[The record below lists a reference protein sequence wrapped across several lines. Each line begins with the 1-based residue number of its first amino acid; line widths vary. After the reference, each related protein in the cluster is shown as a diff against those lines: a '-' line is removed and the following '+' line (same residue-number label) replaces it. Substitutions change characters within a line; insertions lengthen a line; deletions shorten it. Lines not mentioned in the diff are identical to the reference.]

1 MIRTLLA
8 SRVGRLALLG
18 WALAGLGLARAAV
31 PAPYA
36 APPVAAVGTN
46 TVADVEL
53 RVARPPVAPCVV
65 PLFDTRE
72 FVGEEPARFD
82 YAPPAGCKGPW
93 AKVVIEADYAVSA
106 GRQYDRTAMI
116 DVGGVNLY
124 FGTTMEPRQNIA
136 PQWHVERDVTDY
148 QSHLSQSHRGAAWLV
163 NYVTDV
169 YTGHVTGR
177 ARLLFYP
184 AMERAPAV
192 ASAPFIAPLADAP
205 RRMDV
210 DTPRLATRLNFPA
223 NLERLYLDVL
233 AEPQGADEFWYACVD
248 DRLAGDGKQQCGG
261 GAWREADV
269 WVDGQRAGV
278 VPLFPW
284 IYTGGINPY
293 LWFPAPGI
301 QTLNFEPTRVNLTP
315 FVGLLTDGRPHEI
328 ALTIH
333 GLRRYFL
340 VTGTVLGWQDAGSQR
355 VNGALVRNTLAE
367 PQPQVDIS
375 RLKPV
380 GEGQLQGD
388 TLTTVARQYEIA
400 GWLQTSHGRVETRL
414 SSSIRFANRQDFAV
428 NGKNEVWRVDQATSL
443 DQLEQVIDAAGLRTQ
458 HLQARWPLVID
469 TRSSGDEGSQDQH
482 HRLEQGLWSLRTVTD
497 PMGARRWLET
507 DYTVKPDLNVTVDMK
522 SHRSRKATGTS
533 QVRLQVRDSD
543 GGCYDR
549 SVRVVDNAVAST
561 TDACH

>member
-1 MIRTLLA
+1 MIHTLSA
-8 SRVGRLALLG
+8 SRVGRLALLA

-148 QSHLSQSHRGAAWLV
+148 QAHLSQPHRGAAWLV

-355 VNGALVRNTLAE
+355 VSGALVRNTLAE

-414 SSSIRFANRQDFAV
+414 NSSIRFANQQDFAV

-497 PMGARRWLET
+497 PTGARRWLET

-533 QVRLQVRDSD
+533 QVRLQMRDSE